1 MITAMRSSR
10 VIAPSLPSLGALVGL
25 LTLSACGSEGSGT
38 LQVTT
43 WGEDYI
49 ETEIPAASGGGDG
62 FVDGWTVR
70 YDKFLVTFGDL
81 QVADRDGNLG
91 TTLPAQRVFDLHAKG
106 PHAVHQ
112 ATLEARR
119 WDRVGISV
127 LGAVQASAGNA
138 SAADVKLMNDKGT
151 SVYVEGAATKGAQTV
166 TFAWGFT
173 TATSYGE
180 CREETSGEG
189 VAVPTGGTATIQFT
203 IHGDHFFYDDLQSQ
217 DPSLRFEAIAAADA
231 NADGHV
237 TLDELAQV
245 DLTSLPLGQYG
256 TGGDGSVTN
265 LAGFLAALSRTLV
278 HYQGEGH
285 CHSGTP

>member
-1 MITAMRSSR
+1 MTLSRSCR
-10 VIAPSLPSLGALVGL
+10 AAALNLSLLVGL
-25 LTLSACGSEGSGT
+25 LMLSACGSEGSGT
-38 LQVTT
+38 LKVAT

-81 QVADRDGNLG
+81 LVADRDGNIG
-91 TTLPAQRVFDLHAKG
+91 ASLPGQRVFDLHPKG
-106 PHAVHQ
+106 PHAVHE

-127 LGAVQASAGNA
+127 LTAKQASAGNA
-138 SAADVKLMNDKGT
+138 SAADVKLMNDQGY
-151 SVYVEGAATKGAQTV
+151 SVYVEGAATKGTQTV

-173 TATSYGE
+173 TATAYGE
-180 CREETSGEG
+180 CQEATTGDG
-189 VAVPTGGTATIQFT
+189 VSIPTGGTATIQFT

-217 DPSLRFEAIAAADA
+217 DPSLRFAAIAAADA
-231 NADGHV
+231 DADGHV

-245 DLTSLPLGQYG
+245 DLTSLPIGQYG
-256 TGGDGSVTN
+256 TGGDGRVTD
-265 LAGFLAALSRTLV
+265 LAGFLAALSRTVV

-285 CHSGTP
+285 CHSGTPAP